1 MINNYLLLGT
11 ILGISCVQSDEG
23 SSLVTRP
30 THRQGPHDKAMVE
43 GTDVSAESMQYLS
56 EENLFVAVISSA

>member
-30 THRQGPHDKAMVE
+30 PHKQGPHDKAMVE
-43 GTDVSAESMQYLS
+43 GTHISADLMQYCS